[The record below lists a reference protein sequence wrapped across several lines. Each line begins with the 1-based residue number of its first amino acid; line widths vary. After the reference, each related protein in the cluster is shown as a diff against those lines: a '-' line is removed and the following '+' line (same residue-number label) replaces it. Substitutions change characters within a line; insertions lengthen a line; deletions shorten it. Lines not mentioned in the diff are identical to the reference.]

1 MNKKAIIIAL
11 LLFAII
17 IVGFLIYYVSLPKE
31 YIQITYEEYK
41 QLEESDEK
49 FVLFIGA
56 STCSHCTT
64 YKKTINRVVKDYHI
78 KVYYIDIN
86 LLEEEEHA
94 HPYIINAGDDLE
106 DDFCPLIAS
115 ESKEKAIELCIG
127 NTAYKYFEVVYMPED
142 DPDTNAVVWRSWENN

>member
-11 LLFAII
+11 LSFAII

-94 HPYIINAGDDLE
+94 HIYSHFPYSGTPTTVVIKNGKEYKREKTRIKGTASYEETVKKFKTAGII
-106 DDFCPLIAS
+106 
-115 ESKEKAIELCIG
+115 K
-127 NTAYKYFEVVYMPED
+127 
-142 DPDTNAVVWRSWENN
+142 